1 MKINWLYNPFI
12 QIAGA
17 RSLFFGLL
25 ILVVTAFLGGLNNV
39 HYDGVIDIH
48 AGMPSPMLL
57 FILEVILSWL
67 LFSVILLI
75 AAKILSR
82 SKVRAIDIFGTQAFA
97 KYPYLFVSLISFIP
111 YFRFEFHGMPDITAS
126 LIFFG
131 LLTIV
136 FTIWTVVLMYNAYS
150 VSANLKGAKAVV
162 SFIVALVFAEV
173 LFKIIIIN
181 FYNPIVQFINSLQL

>member
-17 RSLFFGLL
+17 QSLLWGFI

-48 AGMPSPMLL
+48 AGMPAPMLL
-57 FILEVILSWL
+57 FLLEVIVSWL
-67 LFSVILLI
+67 LFSLFLLI
-75 AAKILSR
+75 AAKILSP
-82 SKVRAIDIFGTQAFA
+82 SKVRAVDIFGTQAFA
-97 KYPYLFVSLISFIP
+97 KYPYLVVSLISFIP

-126 LIFFG
+126 LIIYG

-136 FTIWTVVLMYNAYS
+136 FTIWTVILMYIAYS
-150 VSANLKGAKAVV
+150 VSANLTGVKAIV
-162 SFIVALVFAEV
+162 SFIVALMIAEV
-173 LFKIIIIN
+173 IFKILLYQSYPFLIQI
-181 FYNPIVQFINSLQL
+181 LK